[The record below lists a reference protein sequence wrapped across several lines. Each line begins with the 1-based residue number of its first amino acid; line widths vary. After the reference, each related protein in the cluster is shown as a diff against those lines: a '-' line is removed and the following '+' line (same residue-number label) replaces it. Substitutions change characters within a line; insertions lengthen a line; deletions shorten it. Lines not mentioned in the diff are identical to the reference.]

1 MFSWEGSP
9 LDVEK
14 ALSRLQ
20 DLKGKEP
27 DEITEEMKE
36 KLAEAK
42 LKKEKLEKYIQKNP
56 SKAKKKKMHEK
67 ERKQKEKAEREKER
81 ERKKAEK
88 AKNKEDKTGTP
99 GRVTNRKSS
108 ADTPKTSSNGK

>member
-1 MFSWEGSP
+1 MS
-9 LDVEK
+9 LDEDDFEK
-14 ALSRLQ
+14 LLEE
-20 DLKGKEP
+20 LKGKEP
-27 DEITEEMKE
+27 DEITDEMKE

-67 ERKQKEKAEREKER
+67 ERKEKEKEEREKER

-88 AKNKEDKTGTP
+88 AKNKDDKTGTP